1 MAAEDSK
8 TADTSDDKRQSL
20 GSSKARYADNILPMV
35 KFIKFQAILF
45 LSPNHTNF
53 SGTNKED
60 HEDGSKHNG

>member
-1 MAAEDSK
+1 MATDDSK

-20 GSSKARYADNILPMV
+20 GSSKARYSDNILPMV
-35 KFIKFQAILF
+35 KFIKFQIIHL
-45 LSPNHTNF
+45 NYTNF